1 VLFLT
6 HDMRVAPEHS
16 LSGGSTLPWLPLPAI
31 LGFTLLGVG
40 GSVLLT
46 YTTFSFIKAER
57 SAPRANNAQVYEA
70 RAVPFDLL
78 RENPAQ
84 RGAAIARALTAAETK
99 VRRAETVESD
109 GSATRSQPT
118 LLADASRELR
128 GFPDFGNF
136 SGANTYLA
144 ISNTSFGISAQ
155 NAPAGFAAPDA
166 ETLVAAPVPEAS
178 TWMCGAALFVLVA
191 ARGMRAHWHRKRERD

>member
-1 VLFLT
+1 
-6 HDMRVAPEHS
+6 MRVAPEHS
-16 LSGGSTLPWLPLPAI
+16 LSRGSTLPWLPLPAI

-40 GSVLLT
+40 GSILLT
-46 YTTFSFIKAER
+46 YTTFNFVKAER
-57 SAPRANNAQVYEA
+57 SAARAKNAQVYEA

-78 RENPAQ
+78 RKNPAQ
-84 RGAAIARALTAAETK
+84 RGAAITRALTAAETK
-99 VRRAETVESD
+99 VRRAENVEPG
-109 GSATRSQPT
+109 GSASKTGPT
-118 LLADASRELR
+118 LLADATREFR
-128 GFPDFGNF
+128 GFAEFGNF
-136 SGANTYLA
+136 SGANSYLA
-144 ISNTSFGISAQ
+144 ISKTSFGISAQ

>member
-1 VLFLT
+1 
-6 HDMRVAPEHS
+6 MRVAPEHS
-16 LSGGSTLPWLPLPAI
+16 RSGGSPLPWIPLPAI

-46 YTTFSFIKAER
+46 YTTFSFAEADR
-57 SAPRANNAQVYEA
+57 SATRSDNAQVYEA

-84 RGAAIARALTAAETK
+84 RVASIARALTATETK
-99 VRRAETVESD
+99 VRRADTVESERP
-109 GSATRSQPT
+109 ATGSQPI
-118 LLADASRELR
+118 LLADANRELR

-144 ISNTSFGISAQ
+144 VSNTSFGISAQ

-191 ARGMRAHWHRKRERD
+191 ARGMRAHWHRKRERE

>member
-1 VLFLT
+1 MLFFT
-6 HDMRVAPEHS
+6 HDMPVAPEHS
-16 LSGGSTLPWLPLPAI
+16 RTGASAVPWLPLPAI

-46 YTTFSFIKAER
+46 YTTFSFAEAKPSGPSCDNGR
-57 SAPRANNAQVYEA
+57 VYEA
-70 RAVPFDLL
+70 RAVPFDSL

-84 RGAAIARALTAAETK
+84 RVASIARALTATQTD
-99 VRRAETVESD
+99 VRRAETVESEQPT
-109 GSATRSQPT
+109 SNSQPT
-118 LLADASRELR
+118 LLADSHLELR
-128 GFPDFGNF
+128 GFPGLSNF
-136 SGANTYLA
+136 SGANSYLA

-191 ARGMRAHWHRKRERD
+191 ARGMRAHWHRKRGRE

>member
-1 VLFLT
+1 VLFVT
-6 HDMRVAPEHS
+6 HDMPTAPEHFRT
-16 LSGGSTLPWLPLPAI
+16 GGTALPWLPLPAI

-46 YTTFSFIKAER
+46 YTTFSYAEADR
-57 SAPRANNAQVYEA
+57 SAEASNNMRVYEA
-70 RAVPFDLL
+70 RAVPFDEL

-84 RGAAIARALTAAETK
+84 RVESITRALTATQAE
-99 VRRAETVESD
+99 VRRAESVES
-109 GSATRSQPT
+109 ARSSSDFQPK
-118 LLADASRELR
+118 LLADSDRQLR
-128 GFPDFGNF
+128 GFPGFGNL
-136 SGANTYLA
+136 SGANSYLA

-155 NAPAGFAAPDA
+155 SAPAGFVAPDA

-191 ARGMRAHWHRKRERD
+191 ARGMRAHWHRKRGRD

>member
-1 VLFLT
+1 
-6 HDMRVAPEHS
+6 MRVAPEHS
-16 LSGGSTLPWLPLPAI
+16 RSGGSTLPWLPLPAI

-46 YTTFSFIKAER
+46 YSTFTFAEADR
-57 SAPRANNAQVYEA
+57 SATRSNNAQVYEA

-84 RGAAIARALTAAETK
+84 RVASIARALTATETK
-99 VRRAETVESD
+99 VRRAETADSERP
-109 GSATRSQPT
+109 ATDSQPM
-118 LLADASRELR
+118 LLIDANRELP
-128 GFPDFGNF
+128 GFPGFGNF
-136 SGANTYLA
+136 AGANSYLA

-155 NAPAGFAAPDA
+155 SAPTGFAAPDA

>member
-1 VLFLT
+1 
-6 HDMRVAPEHS
+6 MRVAPEHS
-16 LSGGSTLPWLPLPAI
+16 RTGGSAVPWIPLPAI

-46 YTTFSFIKAER
+46 YSTFSFAEADR
-57 SAPRANNAQVYEA
+57 SATPADNSRVYEA
-70 RAVPFDLL
+70 RAVPFDFI

-84 RGAAIARALTAAETK
+84 RAASITRALSATQTE
-99 VRRAETVESD
+99 VRRAETVESEKPA
-109 GSATRSQPT
+109 SNSQPT
-118 LLADASRELR
+118 LLADSDRQLR
-128 GFPDFGNF
+128 GFPGFGNF
-136 SGANTYLA
+136 SGANSYLA
-144 ISNTSFGISAQ
+144 VSNTSFGISAQ

-191 ARGMRAHWHRKRERD
+191 ARGMRAHWHRKRGRD